1 MMGIEMH
8 EIRFFT
14 RVLAPVNNIHDG
26 MIEIV
31 VDDIEGIFNDLEMP
45 IFEDVLL
52 KAIKNNEISINQELI
67 EILKD
72 GYVLPYSEEY
82 FGIDFVY
89 EIPEHLVETTKHEAL
104 V

>member
-1 MMGIEMH
+1 MY

-14 RVLAPVNNIHDG
+14 RILAPVSNVHDG
-26 MIEIV
+26 MVEVV
-31 VDDIEGIFNDLEMP
+31 VDDIKGIFNDLEIP
-45 IFEDVLL
+45 IFEDALL
-52 KAIKNNEISINQELI
+52 KAIKNNDTSINLELRG
-67 EILKD
+67 ILKE